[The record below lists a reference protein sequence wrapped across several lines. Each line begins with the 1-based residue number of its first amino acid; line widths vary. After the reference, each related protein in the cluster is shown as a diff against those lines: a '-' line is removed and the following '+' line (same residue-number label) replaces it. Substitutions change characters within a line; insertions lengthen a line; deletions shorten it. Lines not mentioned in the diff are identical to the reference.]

1 MKNKQMK
8 KSQEKT
14 KTASGRI
21 VRLRGKGQTVTR
33 HKDTKNVLPAVGL
46 DRPEPMRK
54 TGIDILGDAPWGTHF
69 CQFYHTKE
77 DLIDILV
84 PYFKT
89 GLENNEFCLWVTS
102 EPLNS
107 EVAKRSLKQAVKNL
121 EGYIR
126 KGQIEILDYT
136 DWYTEEGVFEADKVL
151 KGCVQKH
158 DQAIKRGFDGIRLT
172 GDTFW
177 LQKKDWKKFA
187 NYEAVIN
194 KTIGKN
200 KMLAICTYSL
210 EQCTAAEMLDV
221 ENNHQF
227 SLIRWKGNW
236 KILESS
242 TSNHMEARLAEQTM
256 IAEVLQRGKEEW
268 EKTFNAIS
276 DWVAMTD
283 LKGRILRTNRAGEDF
298 TGIPVAE
305 IVGQSCCKLVHGS
318 EKPIPGCP
326 LLKMLATGQCATAEL
341 QVPQSSQWLMVTV
354 DPITDQGGKI
364 VGTVHIARDITKR
377 KKIEETLRESEQKY
391 KEIVELAPDG
401 IVTVDLKGMIRSCN
415 PALSKRTGYSIND
428 FVGRHISKVPTARLK
443 DIPKYLKIFGSLL
456 MGKVPAPFEF
466 KWIHKNGT
474 EHWGEVRVSVLK
486 RNGKTTGFQ
495 AITRDI
501 TERKR
506 AEQEIRNLAKFPSEN
521 PNPVLRIRADGTLLY
536 ANAASTGLLR
546 DTSRRLTTE
555 DAENAEMKEI
565 KKDNFSASSA
575 NSAVISGVGQPA
587 PPFLL
592 SQKARGQF
600 VKDVLEAGS
609 VRRIEVEH
617 AGCVF
622 AFVVVPV
629 VDANYVNFYGTDI
642 TELRKAEQEARD
654 AQQKLIEQQRYEK
667 QRVEEELAKV
677 RDELVRTT
685 RLATIGQ
692 VSASI
697 AHDLRNPLGAV
708 RNASYFLRSQLS
720 KDQPLIS
727 AKDRAVAGKAFEHL
741 EIIDQEV
748 IKADQ
753 IITNLLEMARP
764 RMPNKQA
771 VDLAKM
777 VSEVLNQVRRT
788 ETVRCLTSLVPEP
801 FVVWADPHQLRQ
813 AITNIVSNAVDAMK
827 GHGELF
833 VDATRSSDYDTLIFR
848 DTGPGFAPE
857 VRDKVFE
864 PLVTTKATGTG
875 MGLTICRQIVE
886 KHGGTIDAEDCQ
898 GRGAAIRIHL
908 PRK

>member
-1 MKNKQMK
+1 MKNKQAK
-8 KSQEKT
+8 QSQEK
-14 KTASGRI
+14 KKAAWSRL
-21 VRLRGKGQTVTR
+21 VRLRGKKQAVTN

-46 DRPEPMRK
+46 DSPEPMRK

-69 CQFYHTKE
+69 CQFYQTKE

-84 PYFKT
+84 PYFKA
-89 GLENNEFCLWVTS
+89 GLENNEFCMWVTS

-151 KGCVQKH
+151 KGWVQKH

-194 KTIGKN
+194 KTIGRY

-210 EQCTAAEMLDV
+210 DRCTAAEMLDV
-221 ENNHQF
+221 EHNHQF
-227 SLIRWKGNW
+227 SLIRWKRNW

-242 TSNHMEARLAEQTM
+242 TSNQMEARLAEQTM
-256 IAEVLQRGKEEW
+256 IAEVLQRGKEDW

-276 DWVAMTD
+276 DWVVMTD
-283 LKGRILRTNRAGEDF
+283 LTGRILRTNRAGEDF

-305 IVGQSCCKLVHGS
+305 IVGQSCCKLVHGC
-318 EKPIPGCP
+318 EKHIPGCP
-326 LLKMLATGQCATAEL
+326 LLKMLATGRCATAEL
-341 QVPQSSQWLMVTV
+341 QGTDSSQWLMVTA
-354 DPITDQGGKI
+354 DPVTDEQGKI
-364 VGTVHIARDITKR
+364 IGAVHITRDITER
-377 KKIEETLRESEQKY
+377 KLAEEALRQSRDYLVRLTDSMWDSVFSVKMPERVIEWVNDSFKL
-391 KEIVELAPDG
+391 
-401 IVTVDLKGMIRSCN
+401 
-415 PALSKRTGYSIND
+415 TGYKPQECIGRTTEFLYPNKSEFIDFGNKLKKSID
-428 FVGRHISKVPTARLK
+428 AGEDVLHAEQILRR
-443 DIPKYLKIFGSLL
+443 
-456 MGKVPAPFEF
+456 
-466 KWIHKNGT
+466 KNGQT
-474 EHWGEVRVSVLK
+474 FPAEITITFFREKGEITRVTSIV
-486 RNGKTTGFQ
+486 
-495 AITRDI
+495 RDI

-506 AEQEIRNLAKFPSEN
+506 AEDEIRKFKTLADSAGYGIAMSDLEGNLIYLNKSFAKMHGYTPEELIGRNLSVFHNEEQMEN
-521 PNPVLRIRADGTLLY
+521 VDRLKKQLQEQGRYVAEEVWHMRKDGTVFPTLMNGTVIRDEKGKSLFM
-536 ANAASTGLLR
+536 AAT
-546 DTSRRLTTE
+546 
-555 DAENAEMKEI
+555 AI
-565 KKDNFSASSA
+565 
-575 NSAVISGVGQPA
+575 
-587 PPFLL
+587 
-592 SQKARGQF
+592 
-600 VKDVLEAGS
+600 
-609 VRRIEVEH
+609 
-617 AGCVF
+617 
-622 AFVVVPV
+622 
-629 VDANYVNFYGTDI
+629 DI
-642 TELRKAEQEARD
+642 TERKKAEQEARD

-667 QRVEEELAKV
+667 RHVEEELAKV

-708 RNASYFLRSQLS
+708 RNASYFLRSRLS
-720 KDQPLIS
+720 KDEPLVS
-727 AKDRAVAGKAFEHL
+727 AKDRAEAGKAFEHL
-741 EIIDQEV
+741 VIIDQEV
-748 IKADQ
+748 TKADQ

-771 VDLAKM
+771 VDLAKT
-777 VSEVLNQVRRT
+777 VREVFNQVRRT
-788 ETVRCLTSLVPEP
+788 DTVRCLTSVAPEP

-827 GHGELF
+827 GQGELL
-833 VDATRSSDYDTLIFR
+833 VEATRSSDYDTLIFR

-875 MGLTICRQIVE
+875 LGLTICRQIVE
-886 KHGGTIDAEDCQ
+886 KHGGTIEAEDCQ
-898 GRGAAIRIHL
+898 GRGAVIRIRL